1 MIWQGTSLID
11 DSVASHPVIAESSD
25 DSITFGEHT
34 LRVVSPRPTHYRAVH
49 TGTGEEYALRKT
61 SITVTRYTANC
72 GERTYIA
79 NRVIADSFASIFS
92 SRREIRAVN
101 LEAFGSTGP
110 DYDIS
115 ATNAPGTYT
124 HIEPSPDAVE
134 LGGIAADPNA
144 SAVVARTAG
153 KATGDL
159 ELSPA
164 VAFDDPVALDLV
176 FISWALTFVDTPS
189 RRTLY

>member
-1 MIWQGTSLID
+1 MIWQGNSLID
-11 DSVASHPVIAESSD
+11 DSSASRPVIAEAT
-25 DSITFGEHT
+25 DSEITFGPHT
-34 LRVVSPRPTHYRAVH
+34 LRIVSPRPTHFRAAH
-49 TGTGEEYALRKT
+49 ARTGEEYALRKT

-72 GERTYIA
+72 GERTYIV
-79 NRVIADSFASIFS
+79 NRIIADSFASIFS

-124 HIEPSPDAVE
+124 RTEPDPDAPE
-134 LGGIAADPNA
+134 LGCIKADPNA

-153 KATGDL
+153 KPSGDL
-159 ELSPA
+159 EIAPC
-164 VAFDDPVALDLV
+164 VAFDDPLACDLV